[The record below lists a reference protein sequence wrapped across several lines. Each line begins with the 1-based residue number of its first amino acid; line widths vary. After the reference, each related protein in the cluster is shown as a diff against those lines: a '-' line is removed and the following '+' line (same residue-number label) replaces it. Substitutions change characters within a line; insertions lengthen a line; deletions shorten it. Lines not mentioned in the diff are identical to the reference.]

1 MFGNV
6 FSRQLCFFWKDSWLW
21 SIQASTALRREF
33 DPQDS
38 IHTFL
43 SVLVSFLCF
52 SPLSAIP
59 EFPHVEPSMCLNFWE
74 TVYREWKREYC
85 LVCSEEWV
93 GIWDSHSFFL
103 FFFNMAFMT
112 LFLIFWLH
120 PWYVDVSRRGIKP
133 VSQQRPERLQWPCQI
148 LNPLHHKGTPPI
160 AF

>member
-93 GIWDSHSFFL
+93 GIWDSHSFFFFCFFLTWHLWLYFL
-103 FFFNMAFMT
+103 FFGCTRGMWMF
-112 LFLIFWLH
+112 
-120 PWYVDVSRRGIKP
+120 PDEVSNLCHSSDLSGCSDHARSLTHCITRELLP
-133 VSQQRPERLQWPCQI
+133 
-148 LNPLHHKGTPPI
+148 
-160 AF
+160 